1 MTAQPLLNIHLGG
14 TLAHT
19 YRIAA
24 GLGKFHSLRPIR
36 NETAFHDTTIHIEN
50 HQASAK
56 LSLIFFM
63 QKKNG
68 PRCREAFLFTSAFL
82 EYYLTRCPVKSKR
95 TPFLSTNSWP
105 PCLRRRGTEVLVTDA
120 GIISRIPV
128 AASQASPSQ
137 NLSQSTFT

>member
-1 MTAQPLLNIHLGG
+1 MAPEDLKRQRPLMTAQPLLNIHLGG

-56 LSLIFFM
+56 LSLIFFYA
-63 QKKNG
+63 KKTAHVAV
-68 PRCREAFLFTSAFL
+68 RRS
-82 EYYLTRCPVKSKR
+82 YLQA
-95 TPFLSTNSWP
+95 PFLN
-105 PCLRRRGTEVLVTDA
+105 
-120 GIISRIPV
+120 II
-128 AASQASPSQ
+128 
-137 NLSQSTFT
+137 